1 MMVLKT
7 VDQNGRLRWGSSES
21 ESRSVGSREHPH
33 VMKRG
38 PTWPLLGDWRG
49 AGQLLFGGANVYV
62 RRDTVS
68 SKLQPHQ
75 NTTHEFESKQKAMDK
90 VEVSRLKF
98 GTTIA
103 NAIFLY
109 FPY

>member
-1 MMVLKT
+1 MAPLCFHSACKFLSLGAFAT
-7 VDQNGRLRWGSSES
+7 PEQ
-21 ESRSVGSREHPH
+21 
-33 VMKRG
+33 
-38 PTWPLLGDWRG
+38 PLLGDWRG